1 MANVTHFLGSIVE
14 GASLARLL
22 NPQAKEILEIEADL
36 MYVVGKISEDVAEE
50 CFEVTMLK
58 RIVTLLLDANYFGKK
73 LYQKCLTMEL

>member
-1 MANVTHFLGSIVE
+1 
-14 GASLARLL
+14 
-22 NPQAKEILEIEADL
+22 

-58 RIVTLLLDANYFGKK
+58 RIVTLLLDVNYFVKK